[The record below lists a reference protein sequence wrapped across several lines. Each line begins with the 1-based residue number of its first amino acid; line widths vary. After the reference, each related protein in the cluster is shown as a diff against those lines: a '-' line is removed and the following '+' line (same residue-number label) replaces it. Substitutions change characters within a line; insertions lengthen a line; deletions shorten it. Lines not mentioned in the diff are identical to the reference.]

1 MIPAAPPGGPRYDAA
16 VIRLR
21 NGTALRVARSR
32 PGVLEVEVE
41 VDGRREIALAYLD
54 LTGPVA
60 EGDPI
65 VLNTTAVEEGLG
77 TGGYH
82 FVIAVPGRDADPPPA
97 GHVMK
102 LRYTP
107 LQAKVEA
114 VEEQASPHH
123 AVMAGA
129 GHLDGMP
136 VVWVP
141 LHSMLGP
148 AAAGARAAGAT
159 RVAYVMTDGAALPAA
174 FSTQVAALRD
184 AGLLDAVVSSGQA
197 FGGDL
202 EAVNVFSGLLAA
214 RSVAGA
220 DVAIVGDGPGKIGTA
235 TPWGATD
242 VSSGLSLNAAGILSG
257 RPIAA
262 LRVNLADPSYRHHG
276 VSPHS
281 ITVLRHVALVAVHVA
296 VPPLGNEDH
305 RGRVWDAMKEARLE
319 ERHQLVEVTGEP
331 AVELLR
337 ERNVPMATMGRTD
350 RDDPAFFLAAG
361 AAGVLAGRMAA
372 GSAAWRGD
380 RGER

>member
-1 MIPAAPPGGPRYDAA
+1 MIPARHGRPPGYDAA

-21 NGTALRVARSR
+21 NGIAVRVVEGR

-41 VDGRREIALAYLD
+41 VDGRIQTALAYPA
-54 LTGPVA
+54 LTGPVGQ
-60 EGDPI
+60 GDRVI
-65 VLNTTAVEEGLG
+65 LNTTAVEEGLG

-82 FVIAVPGRDADPPPA
+82 FVVAVAGRETDPSPD

-107 LQAKVEA
+107 LQAKVETA
-114 VEEQASPHH
+114 EEQGSPHH
-123 AVMAGA
+123 AAMARA
-129 GHLDGMP
+129 GGLDGTP

-141 LHSMLGP
+141 LHSMLGA
-148 AAAGARAAGAT
+148 AAAGARAAGAS
-159 RVAYVMTDGAALPAA
+159 RVVYAMSDGAALPAA
-174 FSTQVAALRD
+174 FSTQSAALRD
-184 AGLLDAVVSSGQA
+184 AGLIDAVVTCGQA

-214 RSVAGA
+214 RAVAGA
-220 DVAIVGDGPGKIGTA
+220 EVIIVGDGPGKVGTA

-242 VSSGLSLNAAGILSG
+242 IASGLALNAAGILGG
-257 RPIAA
+257 RPVAA
-262 LRVNLADPSYRHHG
+262 LRVNFADPSYRHHG

-281 ITVLRHVALVAVHVA
+281 ITVLHRVALVAVHVA
-296 VPPLGNEDH
+296 VPALEDEER
-305 RGRVWDAMKEARLE
+305 RGRVWEALKEAGLE
-319 ERHQLVEVTGEP
+319 ERHQLVEVTGRP

-350 RDDPAFFLAAG
+350 REDPAFFLAAG

-372 GSAAWRGD
+372 GTAVWRQD
-380 RGER
+380 RETR

>member
-21 NGTALRVARSR
+21 NGTALRVAQAR

-41 VDGRREIALAYLD
+41 VDGRTETALAYPG
-54 LTGPVA
+54 LTGPVSA
-60 EGDPI
+60 GDPV

-82 FVIAVPGRDADPPPA
+82 FVIAVPGRDADAPAA

-107 LQAKVEA
+107 LQVKVEA
-114 VEEQASPHH
+114 VEEQDSPHH
-123 AVMAGA
+123 AVLAGA
-129 GHLDGMP
+129 RDLNAMP

-141 LHSMLGP
+141 LHSMLGA

-159 RVAYVMTDGAALPAA
+159 RVVYVMTDGATLPAA
-174 FSTQVAALRD
+174 FSGQVAALRE

-220 DVAIVGDGPGKIGTA
+220 EVIVVGDGPGKVGTA

-242 VSSGLSLNAAGILSG
+242 VSSGLSLNAAGILG
-257 RPIAA
+257 ARPIAA
-262 LRVNLADPSYRHHG
+262 LRVSFADPAYRHHG

-281 ITVLRHVALVAVHVA
+281 ITVLRHVALAAVHVA
-296 VPPLGNEDH
+296 VPALQDENH
-305 RGRVWDAMKEARLE
+305 RGRVWDALKEARLE

-337 ERNVPMATMGRTD
+337 EKSVPMATMGRTD

-372 GSAAWRGD
+372 GSAAWRRD
-380 RGER
+380 REER

>member
-1 MIPAAPPGGPRYDAA
+1 MIPARHGRPPGYDAA

-21 NGTALRVARSR
+21 NGIAVRVLEAR

-41 VDGRREIALAYLD
+41 VDGRTETALAYPG
-54 LTGPVA
+54 LTGPVGQ
-60 EGDPI
+60 GDRV
-65 VLNTTAVEEGLG
+65 VLNTTAVEEELG

-82 FVIAVPGRDADPPPA
+82 FVIAVPGRDTDPSPD

-114 VEEQASPHH
+114 VEEQDSPHH

-129 GHLDGMP
+129 GGLHGTP
-136 VVWVP
+136 VVWVS
-141 LHSMLGP
+141 LHSMLGA

-159 RVAYVMTDGAALPAA
+159 RVAYAMSDGAALPAA
-174 FSTQVAALRD
+174 FSTQIAALRE
-184 AGLLDAVVSSGQA
+184 AGLIDAVVTCGQA

-214 RSVAGA
+214 REVAGA
-220 DVAIVGDGPGKIGTA
+220 EVIIVGDGPGKVGTA
-235 TPWGATD
+235 TLWGATD
-242 VSSGLSLNAAGILSG
+242 IASGLALNAAGILGG
-257 RPIAA
+257 RPVAA
-262 LRVNLADPSYRHHG
+262 LRVNFADPSYRHHG

-281 ITVLRHVALVAVHVA
+281 ITVLRRVALVAAHVA
-296 VPPLGNEDH
+296 VPALEDEER
-305 RGRVWDAMKEARLE
+305 RGRLWDALKEARLE
-319 ERHQLVEVTGEP
+319 ERHQLVEVTGGP

-337 ERNVPMATMGRTD
+337 ERSVPMATMGRTD
-350 RDDPAFFLAAG
+350 REDPAFFLAAG

-372 GSAAWRGD
+372 GTAAWGQD
-380 RGER
+380 RESR